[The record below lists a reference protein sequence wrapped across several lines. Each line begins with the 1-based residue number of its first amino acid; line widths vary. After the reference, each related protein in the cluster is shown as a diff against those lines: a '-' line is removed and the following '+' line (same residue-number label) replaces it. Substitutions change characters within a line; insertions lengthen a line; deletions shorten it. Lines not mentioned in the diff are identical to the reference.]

1 MSSCMTWTAV
11 VLRRAG
17 KRNGASA
24 SSVRSTRCVYD
35 ASALP
40 LCRPWT
46 SSSTAVMAERE
57 RRGLADCSEAHR
69 QCKAMGYTMGT
80 ELYLRCRTMIA
91 QQDAAQTAATV
102 QTINTVTQQQQSLT
116 PLPPLPP
123 PPRMVTCTSM
133 GMGNMVTT
141 NCQ

>member
-1 MSSCMTWTAV
+1 
-11 VLRRAG
+11 
-17 KRNGASA
+17 
-24 SSVRSTRCVYD
+24 
-35 ASALP
+35 
-40 LCRPWT
+40 
-46 SSSTAVMAERE
+46 MAERE